1 MNKKIKKIKKKGYI
15 FWITGLPGSGKSTL
29 GKAILKEIREEYGP
43 TLLFNGDDLRNIFEI
58 KSYEKKKRIQLG
70 KQYTKFCNFIS
81 KQNINIIFTVVAL
94 FEDLHIFNRSK
105 LDNYIE
111 IYIHSDLKKIIKNK
125 KRIFYTKKVSN
136 VWGFDIKPEYP
147 TNPHIKINNNF
158 NKDINYLKNRLLDK
172 LKKIF

>member
-70 KQYTKFCNFIS
+70 KQYTKF
-81 KQNINIIFTVVAL
+81 
-94 FEDLHIFNRSK
+94 
-105 LDNYIE
+105 
-111 IYIHSDLKKIIKNK
+111 
-125 KRIFYTKKVSN
+125 
-136 VWGFDIKPEYP
+136 
-147 TNPHIKINNNF
+147 
-158 NKDINYLKNRLLDK
+158 
-172 LKKIF
+172 